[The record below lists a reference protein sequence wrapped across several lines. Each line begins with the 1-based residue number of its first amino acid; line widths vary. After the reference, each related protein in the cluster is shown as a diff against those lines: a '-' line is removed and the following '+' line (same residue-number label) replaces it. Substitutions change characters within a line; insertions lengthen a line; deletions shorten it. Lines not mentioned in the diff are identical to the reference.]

1 MGDRNFV
8 EDVDFGNGNGFAINK
23 PMRPI
28 RPPRRGMPNHDRYNN
43 AYGSYRGGYGPGGG
57 FGFGPRGPPMD
68 GPMGPP
74 PMGPPPMGRPM
85 GPPMGPPMRPMGPR
99 GPRGPPP
106 PTVMY
111 GRGFGPG
118 ASPMPRKV
126 GPETQAYRYLLRCGI
141 AQETLKDIPKK
152 LLKLMEA
159 HHCGVCGLDFDS
171 FTMSR
176 MHYTSRNHQ
185 KNQKKW
191 QLQNSA
197 KPTPGKQ
204 IPLKSRDLYCE
215 LCDVTITSTVHADSH
230 YSGKPHRAIVEG
242 KKKPKNPYLLQKGM
256 EGRTEQL
263 INREKQ
269 HLPEITE
276 TKPVL
281 GEDSKAPHGDL
292 YCDICK
298 TSMTNSEQM
307 TMHLNGKKHLS
318 KEKQHIIRVMNAQ
331 SQNNSNDATVKQE
344 PQDAPA
350 EQPEGNGNDGGD
362 WGNGSGTWEE

>member
-1 MGDRNFV
+1 MMGDRNFV
-8 EDVDFGNGNGFAINK
+8 EDVDFGNDNGFAMNK

-28 RPPRRGMPNHDRYNN
+28 RPPKRGMPNNDRYNN

-57 FGFGPRGPPMD
+57 FGYGPRGPPMG

-74 PMGPPPMGRPM
+74 PMGPPMGPMGL
-85 GPPMGPPMRPMGPR
+85 R

-106 PTVMY
+106 PMVMF

-118 ASPMPRKV
+118 RPPMPRNV
-126 GPETQAYRYLLRCGI
+126 APETQAFKYLIRCGV
-141 AQETLKDIPKK
+141 AQESIKGLPKR

-191 QLQNSA
+191 QTQNA
-197 KPTPGKQ
+197 EKPTPGKQ
-204 IPLKSRDLYCE
+204 IPLKSRELYCE
-215 LCDVTITSTVHADSH
+215 LCDVTITSTAHADSH
-230 YSGKPHRAIVEG
+230 YSGKAHRAIVEG
-242 KKKPKNPYLLQKGM
+242 RKKPKNPYLLQKGM

-263 INREKQ
+263 INREKE
-269 HLPEITE
+269 HLPAITVPKVTVGE
-276 TKPVL
+276 GDVKPPQ
-281 GEDSKAPHGDL
+281 ADL

-298 TSMTNSEQM
+298 TSMTCSEQM

-318 KEKQHIIRVMNAQ
+318 KEKQHIIRVMNEQ
-331 SQNNSNDATVKQE
+331 SQNNVNIAVKEE
-344 PQDAPA
+344 PQTAD
-350 EQPEGNGNDGGD
+350 EQTGGNGNDDGGD
-362 WGNGSGTWEE
+362 WGNGSGTWED